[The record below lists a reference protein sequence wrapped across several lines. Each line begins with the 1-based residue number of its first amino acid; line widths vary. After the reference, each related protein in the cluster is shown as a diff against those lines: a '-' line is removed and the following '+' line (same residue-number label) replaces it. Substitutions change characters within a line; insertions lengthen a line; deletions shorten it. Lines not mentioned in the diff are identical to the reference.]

1 MKLFLPVLGWERG
14 QLPSVCTAQGAE
26 VSPKGASTESHRELR
41 KRRGLALPVSFRQ
54 GFVSCSALE
63 EASEGGW
70 QPVGA

>member
-41 KRRGLALPVSFRQ
+41 KRRGWLCLSLLPTGHLLAVLHRRN
-54 GFVSCSALE
+54 L
-63 EASEGGW
+63 
-70 QPVGA
+70 